1 MPKIRFKECLRS
13 GNKTI
18 TKGFSVQENAPKFKF
33 SKHVFLTSPGA
44 VSYVQLYSAEF
55 ACTDD
60 SNIVYHVQLNGFN
73 SLLNLHLFFFVH
85 INLFSLFLLLDRHPR
100 NSFHHCG

>member
-13 GNKTI
+13 GNKRI
-18 TKGFSVQENAPKFKF
+18 TKGFSVQENASKFKF

-73 SLLNLHLFFFVH
+73 SLLKLHLFNFVH
-85 INLFSLFLLLDRHPR
+85 FNLLLVDRHPR
-100 NSFHHCG
+100 NSIRHCG